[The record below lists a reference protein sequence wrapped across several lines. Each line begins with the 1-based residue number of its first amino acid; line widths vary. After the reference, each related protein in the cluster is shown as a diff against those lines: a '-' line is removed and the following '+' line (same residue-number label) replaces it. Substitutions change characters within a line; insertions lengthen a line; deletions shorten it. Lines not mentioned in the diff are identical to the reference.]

1 MDPKQTLALLDE
13 LELLGFMDE
22 AFWRLHH
29 FRGKKR
35 VTINGVQILLQ
46 EARLVSPGP

>member
-13 LELLGFMDE
+13 LERLGFMDE

-35 VTINGVQILLQ
+35 
-46 EARLVSPGP
+46 